1 MRCAG
6 FGGHVVLPNLRVS
19 AGPWRCHE
27 PPGRNSKSACIE
39 ERVLE
44 IDEAAAGYRAISGA
58 ASRRRSPAPN
68 ARKAYWGIVVT
79 DATTGQTL
87 YELNADGLFT
97 PASNAKI
104 FTSAFAFATLGSD
117 YTFRTTIE
125 TQGSSMQTAGC
136 MAISRLVGRGDPD
149 LSNRRLPFVQ
159 KVERDGPA
167 DKIIAEL
174 ADAVVARGVKRID
187 GDIIGDDSYFAY
199 DPYPEGWTTGD
210 LYFSFGAP
218 ISAIALNDNVITSI
232 FGPASISTILRRS
245 PSSQRRATKPLAMR
259 SPPGRARRR
268 LNFRWYASRRET
280 GSCCAAR
287 SLSAA
292 LP

>member
-1 MRCAG
+1 MALPRIAG
-6 FGGHVVLPNLRVS
+6 AQQQRKIT
-19 AGPWRCHE
+19 A
-27 PPGRNSKSACIE
+27 SKSASAKSAKQQRPDIARFQA
-39 ERVLE
+39 RVV
-44 IDEAAAGYRAISGA
+44 AALA
-58 ASRRRSPAPN
+58 APN
-68 ARKAYWGIVVT
+68 ARKAFWGIFVT

-125 TQGSSMQTAGC
+125 TRAQLDANG
-136 MAISRLVGRGDPD
+136 RLHGDLSLMGRGDPD
-149 LSNRRLPFVQ
+149 LSNRKLPFVE
-159 KVERDGPA
+159 KEERDGHA
-167 DKIIAEL
+167 EKIIAEL

-218 ISAIALNDNVITSI
+218 ISAIAVNENSITVNIQPGEHLDDPAQITIEPSAGYETFGHEITTGPSASKPKFSVVREPGDKPILVRGSI
-232 FGPASISTILRRS
+232 PLGSAPVKIDLAIQEPAEYS
-245 PSSQRRATKPLAMR
+245 PRQ
-259 SPPGRARRR
+259 
-268 LNFRWYASRRET
+268 
-280 GSCCAAR
+280 C
-287 SLSAA
+287 
-292 LP
+292 